1 LDVLLEAPSSKIS
14 AVITECR
21 CAVAK
26 VRHERAAKEGAKAA
40 KRRQEQ
46 LEKEVR
52 EYHERDGRQMGSAVG
67 NNRLTNFWRVVL
79 HISDAMYAGA
89 SG

>member
-1 LDVLLEAPSSKIS
+1 V
-14 AVITECR
+14 
-21 CAVAK
+21 
-26 VRHERAAKEGAKAA
+26 A

-52 EYHERDGRQMGSAVG
+52 EYVSTMGVMDDRWTAVG
-67 NNRLTNFWRVVL
+67 NNHLTNFWRVVL
-79 HISDAMYAGA
+79 HISDAMCAGA